1 MLNQNHADTRGLLTP
16 GLLTPGA
23 LLVPEECQHQRLAGT
38 RTLLTPG
45 LCWHQDFAGTRT
57 WLIPGLGW
65 HQKLRT
71 ATTQLSPLTSSCRVA
86 IFLLQALLLYHHFT
100 HMYSFP
106 ADLQKGIN
114 IWLRV
119 TCDLNF

>member
-1 MLNQNHADTRGLLTP
+1 M
-16 GLLTPGA
+16 
-23 LLVPEECQHQRLAGT
+23 VPTKVYNYTSLMIQ
-38 RTLLTPG
+38 
-45 LCWHQDFAGTRT
+45 
-57 WLIPGLGW
+57 
-65 HQKLRT
+65 T
-71 ATTQLSPLTSSCRVA
+71 AAKSARFSV
-86 IFLLQALLLYHHFT
+86 HFT